1 VWICTVCNQPVAK
14 PDKKKSCPSG
24 HALFDWHIV
33 GKTRELNIV
42 LAFFWGII
50 FAAGT
55 ALLVAALGLIFA
67 NMAGSKHETRGGDI
81 GIVIAAIWLPIYI
94 LVAFRRAAHW
104 KRQGGA
110 VTRLAPRAIGMALGS
125 IVTFCVIIMLAVG
138 RR

>member
-1 VWICTVCNQPVAK
+1 VWICTVCNQPVAQ

-24 HALFDWHIV
+24 HALFDWHMV

-42 LAFFWGII
+42 LAFFWGIV

-55 ALLVAALGLIFA
+55 ALLAAAIGMIVAS
-67 NMAGSKHETRGGDI
+67 MAGSKNETRGGDI
-81 GIVIAAIWLPIYI
+81 GIAIAAIWLPMYI
-94 LVAFRRAAHW
+94 VVAFRRAAQW

-110 VTRLAPRAIGMALGS
+110 VARLAPRAIGMALGS
-125 IVTFCVIIMLAVG
+125 IVAFCGIVILALG